1 MFYSYFLIIFLPFQQ
16 ILVGESNVVIAG
28 GTESMSQA
36 PFVVRNV
43 RFGTALGGKYQV
55 YLSLYFILFFFF
67 FLFSLKTACGK
78 D

>member
-16 ILVGESNVVIAG
+16 ILVGESDVVIAG

-43 RFGTALGGKYQV
+43 RFGTALGGKYQA
-55 YLSLYFILFFFF
+55 YLSLYFILFFVFC
-67 FLFSLKTACGK
+67 LV
-78 D
+78 

>member
-16 ILVGESNVVIAG
+16 ILVGESDVVIAG

-55 YLSLYFILFFFF
+55 YLPFILFY
-67 FLFSLKTACGK
+67 FSSSF
-78 D
+78 